1 MARTSNE
8 SFGQLNFAHAQLG
21 DKRRTKRLVSL
32 ADRIHQHPGGTLP
45 DKIKSPTDL
54 KALYRMCN
62 CEAVPHAAVMNAVRQ
77 RTLEKIAETEGVVLI
92 VHDTTELDYTAHKSL
107 ADQLGQIGDGGGKGY
122 ICHNSLA
129 VVPDQRT
136 AIGLTN
142 QILHHRAD
150 VPENETQREHRK
162 RESRESRLWLKGTEG
177 LPGDARLVDVCDR
190 GADTFEFLE
199 YEQLKSGRS
208 FVVRSSQNRMMLVGH
223 GHATKKHLL
232 HDWLPSQPS
241 VGKRTVHISGRYGQT
256 PRKAVVQVSF
266 AAVRIL
272 APQVHSGEHENKPL
286 PMWVV
291 RAAEANPPEGEEPTE
306 WILLTNIPVKNFQD
320 APRVL
325 CHYECRWVVEE
336 LHKGQKTGCQIEQM
350 QFTDIKR
357 LEPMI
362 AILSVVAVALLN
374 LRDASRR
381 PDAKQKRATDLF
393 SMDYVRV
400 LSAWRW
406 KRIYEDMTI
415 HDFFRALARLGGHQ
429 NRKGDHPPGWL
440 ILWRGW
446 TMLQAMLDGVETIKK
461 CG

>member
-32 ADRIHQHPGGTLP
+32 ADRIYRHPGGTLP
-45 DKIKSPTDL
+45 DKIKSPADL
-54 KALYRMCN
+54 KALYRMCD
-62 CEAVPHAAVMNAVRQ
+62 CKAVTHAAVMDAVRQ
-77 RTLEKIAETEGVVLI
+77 RTLEQIAETEGVVLI
-92 VHDTTELDYTAHKSL
+92 VHDATELDYTAHKSL
-107 ADQLGQIGDGGGKGY
+107 ADQLGQTGDGRGKGY

-129 VVPDQRT
+129 VVPGQRT

-142 QILHHRAD
+142 QILHHRAN
-150 VPENETQREHRK
+150 VPENETQREHRE
-162 RESRESRLWLKGTEG
+162 RESRESRLWVQGTEG
-177 LPGDARLVDVCDR
+177 LPADERLIDVCDR

-199 YEQLKSGRS
+199 HELKSGRS
-208 FVVRSSQNRMMLVGH
+208 FVIRSTHNRMMLAGH
-223 GHATKKHLL
+223 RRARKKWLL
-232 HDWLPSQPS
+232 HDWLPSQPTL
-241 VGKRTVHISGRYGQT
+241 GKRTVRISGRYGRA

-272 APQVHSGEHENKPL
+272 PPQVHCGEHETTPL

-291 RAAEANPPEGEEPTE
+291 RAAEIDPPEGEEPVE
-306 WILLTNIPVKNFQD
+306 WILLTNLPVASFQE
-320 APRVL
+320 AVQVL
-325 CHYECRWVVEE
+325 RYYECRWVVEE

-350 QFTDIKR
+350 QFTDIGR

-381 PDAKQKRATDLF
+381 PDAKQTPATELF

-400 LSAWRW
+400 LSAWRS
-406 KRIYEDMTI
+406 KRIQKDMTI
-415 HDFFRALARLGGHQ
+415 HDFFLALARLGGHQ
-429 NRKGDHPPGWL
+429 NRKHDHPPGWL

-446 TMLQAMLDGVETIKK
+446 TMLQAMLEGADAIQK